1 MIGTNFKGMK
11 EIEKEENES
20 DAVDELSHHQPH
32 VAPIKKEDI
41 ALFSMTRRKWYLDCR
56 KALHTLFKKHWCLPH
71 PPDTFYF
78 LLIFIFMQI
87 SNCPLVDQTITK

>member
-11 EIEKEENES
+11 EREKGENES
-20 DAVDELSHHQPH
+20 DAGDELCHHQPH
-32 VAPIKKEDI
+32 MMPIKKEDI

-56 KALHTLFKKHWCLPH
+56 EALHTLFKKHWCLPH
-71 PPDTFYF
+71 PPATFYF
-78 LLIFIFMQI
+78 LLISIFMQI